1 MHLLQIV
8 RSYLGLTQQELA
20 NRAGIQQ
27 PDLCE
32 METKKPYGWID
43 KYQKLSDYLGIPVHA
58 LVTNDCM
65 LVPISFFD
73 KHPGAPY
80 MECSAGG
87 NAGLG
92 RRGEDAAYAHEVEKL
107 EGVNP
112 ALAKLVLPH
121 YKLRNRPGYDILSFD
136 EKGNPICIEVKTTA
150 DDNPEFHLTKQEY
163 QRAKK
168 AMEAEETYLI
178 YRIYN
183 FGKEDQKLEIYDFQ
197 ELHDEFEFTPAT
209 FALSRKRE
217 PVITGIQYCREQRN
231 MSKGEL
237 ADNLGIKTP
246 DLWRYENGK
255 RRCPVAVYQRMA
267 SVLDVTI
274 DDLLKIYPQ

>member
-20 NRAGIQQ
+20 SRAGIQQ

-32 METKKPYGWID
+32 MENKAPYGWID

-58 LVTNDCM
+58 LVTNDCT
-65 LVPISFFD
+65 LVPLSFFD
-73 KHPGAPY
+73 RHPGASY
-80 MECSAGG
+80 MECSTGG
-87 NAGLG
+87 NVGLG
-92 RRGEDAAYAHEVEKL
+92 RRGEEAAFAYEVKKL
-107 EGVNP
+107 EGVQA

-136 EKGNPICIEVKTTA
+136 EKGNPVYIEVKTTT
-150 DDNPEFHLTKQEY
+150 DDNPEFQLTKQEY
-163 QRAKK
+163 QRARK
-168 AMEAEETYLI
+168 AMEARETYLI
-178 YRIYN
+178 YRFFNFGKSDQTLEIYN
-183 FGKEDQKLEIYDFQ
+183 FSA
-197 ELHDEFEFTPAT
+197 LHDEFEFTPAT
-209 FALSRKRE
+209 FALSRKKE
-217 PVITGIQYCREQRN
+217 PMITGIQYFREKRN

-267 SVLDVTI
+267 SILDVTI
-274 DDLLKIYPQ
+274 DELLKKYPQ